1 MSRLKYIATAICGL
15 LFVGVPTPKAEASV
29 WNCRFNEME
38 QGLLSLDRSTEAV
51 HGAYYICE
59 TYSRGNENNIVI
71 LRVRHLERVGGI
83 HFFEVVGTSEGWERS
98 TQLTLHD
105 HNNVDI
111 TVDGYWTYWLE
122 VGADFTRRIGHHTDY
137 LRR

>member
-1 MSRLKYIATAICGL
+1 MFRLKYITTAICSL
-15 LFVGVPTPKAEASV
+15 LFTVIPISNAEASV

-38 QGLLSLDRSTEAV
+38 QGLLSLDQSTQAI

-59 TYSRGNENNIVI
+59 TYSRGERSNIVI

-83 HFFEVVGTSEGWERS
+83 HFFEIVGTSEGWERN
-98 TQLTLHD
+98 TQLSLQD
-105 HNNVDI
+105 HSEGDI
-111 TVDGYWTYWLE
+111 TVEGYWTYWME
-122 VGADFTRRIGHHTDY
+122 VGADFTHRIGHYTDY